1 MIRGGGLLVVL
12 MFYMW
17 LVFSIPIISPGE
29 GIPRESV
36 KLSHSEAYERLDVLN
51 FLQPW

>member
-12 MFYMW
+12 MFHMW

-29 GIPRESV
+29 CIPMERV
-36 KLSHSEAYERLDVLN
+36 RYSHLEAYERLDVLN